1 MAEANSDD
9 NEELSATP
17 VTPRKRKAPSKA
29 GPHRQQRYR
38 KEWEADSAFKPW
50 LQDVSNDPLKA
61 KCRVCNVVMV
71 AELTCKRE
79 ETFPILKKCSLPTE
93 QASIAKFFQKPQCSI
108 LQNQIARAE
117 IKLAGFLSEHNIAFN
132 VTEHL
137 TDLLKDIF
145 PDSIIV
151 QSISLKRTKAT
162 AVVTNVIGESHKKAL
177 AKKLQ
182 ECKFSVMCDES
193 TDIGSVKTSCVV
205 VRFFYVDSLPV
216 ESKFWELYDVYNAD
230 DPESVERGAIGKSL
244 YEGMMKTFKDHNV
257 PIKNMIGFGAD
268 GCSVM
273 MGVNNSVSSHFRS
286 DCPGLTVMKSNVK
299 VSTSNFNHS
308 VISNHKVL
316 HPSQTRW
323 LSLVAVVQRL
333 LEQWEALKLFF
344 SEKLL
349 ATELIISSLHD
360 PFMKVYF
367 MFLDWVLPKFT
378 EFNKFFQSDKAVI
391 TVLHDKVSMLFRD
404 LLSSMDRTYV
414 MKTDLSTV
422 NPERHDRHLS
432 DSQMY
437 LGVKVMQGLNNPSIQ
452 EKKAQQQEFFQRC
465 RSFLVV
471 ACTEIKKRYNFNYGV
486 LSKLN
491 CLCPKNALSSEFR
504 ERIPSLFPLASE
516 LPLIV
521 PPDDHS
527 LLQKLDDRWRMFSIL
542 QHELK
547 HLVNESPDKFW
558 GVVSQ
563 KESSFSDLAN
573 FALTALCL
581 PHSIAEC
588 ERVFS
593 QVNLF
598 KTKQR
603 NRLKTRTVN
612 GALLSASCIKG
623 SGGSCVYFTPA
634 NDMFS
639 RINNHAQLF
648 QNIREH
654 EFDLEE
660 DS

>member
-1 MAEANSDD
+1 MATITHASVQRLCWVKECTDQWQ
-9 NEELSATP
+9 LSSRRESGALDP
-17 VTPRKRKAPSKA
+17 GSSAPSKA

-38 KEWEADSAFKPW
+38 KEWEADSALKPW

-61 KCRVCNVVMV
+61 KCRVCIVVIV
-71 AELTCKRE
+71 VELT
-79 ETFPILKKCSLPTE
+79 
-93 QASIAKFFQKPQCSI
+93 
-108 LQNQIARAE
+108 
-117 IKLAGFLSEHNIAFN
+117 
-132 VTEHL
+132 
-137 TDLLKDIF
+137 
-145 PDSIIV
+145 
-151 QSISLKRTKAT
+151 
-162 AVVTNVIGESHKKAL
+162 AL

-182 ECKFSVMCDES
+182 ERKFSVMCDES

-205 VRFFYVDSLPV
+205 VRFFYVDSLSV
-216 ESKFWELYDVYNAD
+216 ESKFWELYDVCNAD
-230 DPESVERGAIGKSL
+230 DPESVERGATGKSL

-286 DCPGLTVMKSNVK
+286 DCPGLVVMKCICHSAHLCASQACRSLPRRCEDLAREVY
-299 VSTSNFNHS
+299 NFFKCS
-308 VISNHKVL
+308 SKRQSEYKQFQSFCDLKPHKVL

-344 SEKLL
+344 SEKWLTEKLL
-349 ATELIISSLHD
+349 AIELIINSLHD
-360 PFMKVYF
+360 PFMKLYF
-367 MFLDWVLPKFT
+367 MFLDWVLPNFT

-404 LLSSMDRTYV
+404 LLLSFMDRTYV
-414 MKTDLSTV
+414 MKTDLNTV
-422 NPERHDRHLS
+422 NPERRDRHLS

-471 ACTEIKKRYNFNYGV
+471 ACTEIKKRYNFNDGV

-527 LLQKLDDRWRMFSIL
+527 LLQKLDDQWRMFPIL

-547 HLVNESPDKFW
+547 NLVNESPDKFW
-558 GVVSQ
+558 GEVSQ

-581 PHSIAEC
+581 PHSNAEC

-593 QVNLF
+593 KVNLF

-603 NRLKTRTVN
+603 NRLKTRTAN

-623 SGGSCVYFTPA
+623 SCVHFTPA